1 MCDSLQIDWLV
12 EAVYYPCH
20 PESAP
25 PRAVPN
31 IGQRSTW
38 LANFLIADGP
48 FVGQWAMSPYRECM
62 ALEGPAGQWVP
73 LEQLHEL
80 RFVGELFEDDL

>member
-1 MCDSLQIDWLV
+1 MCDWLQVDSLV
-12 EAVYYPCH
+12 EAVYCPRDRR
-20 PESAP
+20 SAP
-25 PRAVPN
+25 PRAARN

-38 LANFLIADGP
+38 LANFLIVDGP
-48 FVGQWAMSPYRECM
+48 FAGQWAMSPYEECM

-73 LEQLHEL
+73 LEQLHEM